1 MYHDAAGKVDHA
13 PAHEQPF
20 GVPGH
25 VSQRTVD
32 EEEKEHHEEHVGR
45 KTYTLGEG
53 TRDERWGDDGELHLE
68 QGKQC
73 QRNRGTTQYIAC
85 GCRIDR
91 TTHIMKHRECQ
102 RITNHTAY
110 IVAKAKRETNDH
122 PKHGYQ
128 SHGDKR
134 LQHRRDHILRT
145 YHAAVE
151 ERQTWCHHQNEN
163 RGCNEPR
170 HVGR

>member
-53 TRDERWGDDGELHLE
+53 TRDERGGDDGELHLE

-73 QRNRGTTQYIAC
+73 QRNGCSAQNIAGRGGVDFCTYILEHEE
-85 GCRIDR
+85 R
-91 TTHIMKHRECQ
+91 Q
-102 RITNHTAY
+102 RITDDTAN
-110 IVAKAKRETNDH
+110 IVAKAQREANDY
-122 PKHGYQ
+122 PK
-128 SHGDKR
+128 D
-134 LQHRRDHILRT
+134 
-145 YHAAVE
+145 
-151 ERQTWCHHQNEN
+151 
-163 RGCNEPR
+163 
-170 HVGR
+170 